1 MADKKT
7 LAFLLM
13 DAPYESARTTT
24 AFRLIDAAARRG
36 HDVSVF
42 CYEGAVALSFA
53 KQAPHANAVHGRDV
67 AQEDHPNPKD
77 WIIALT
83 AQAEKSGGKLTWTNC
98 GLCVDERGVG
108 EAVAGGGRGGPGAF
122 LEMGQAGR
130 KSVGVPNKRLG
141 GNPINKKILQ
151 AAEAPNRR
159 TTKGK
164 TTTVGG

>member
-53 KQAPHANAVHGRDV
+53 
-67 AQEDHPNPKD
+67 
-77 WIIALT
+77 
-83 AQAEKSGGKLTWTNC
+83 
-98 GLCVDERGVG
+98 
-108 EAVAGGGRGGPGAF
+108 
-122 LEMGQAGR
+122 
-130 KSVGVPNKRLG
+130 
-141 GNPINKKILQ
+141 
-151 AAEAPNRR
+151 
-159 TTKGK
+159 
-164 TTTVGG
+164 